1 MITPGIHIWSSV
13 RVQPEQL
20 GVSPPWCALTCSSV
34 TAEAKAAEEAG
45 VNVIVV
51 VRPGNMELT
60 DDERAHYKLITS
72 FNQLKLT
79 GPV

>member
-1 MITPGIHIWSSV
+1 MEFTS
-13 RVQPEQL
+13 QL
-20 GVSPPWCALTCSSV
+20 KKDFLLDGVLTCSSV
-34 TAEAKAAEEAG
+34 AAEAKAAEEAG
-45 VNVIVV
+45 VNVVVV

-72 FNQLKLT
+72 FHQLKLT